1 MTPVGALKLKTRMD
15 RLLPSGEMMHQR
27 PADKNGK
34 MADIAVS
41 FLSHIL
47 PKSYSCDNPV
57 CPRHSATFGDL
68 IFHSRVNAAT
78 HAIIGDLVP
87 ECLTAF
93 LQDVANWARKQNI
106 LTDEDHKHLDRL
118 RMPITFISGAE
129 NRMFVPQ
136 GTEQTFDLLCE
147 ANGKDNYRRTVY
159 KDFGHLDCYI
169 GEGAATEI
177 WPDLAGA
184 LA

>member
-1 MTPVGALKLKTRMD
+1 
-15 RLLPSGEMMHQR
+15 
-27 PADKNGK
+27 

-184 LA
+184 LV